1 MTSTP
6 ESTATRFV
14 VGESYQARSAGD
26 YDCVWTFTVESRTAH
41 FVTLRQDS
49 GESMRV
55 GVREW
60 RGVETALPF
69 GRYSMS
75 PSISAERPFVI
86 VHQLGADLLP
96 PCGGGRDA
104 GAGHTRQ
111 TPIRSD
117 VTCRACLALP
127 VPTFDPA
134 EEICLHGDGHCGATA
149 ENPCELLS
157 EAEPHELAEPMEM
170 LSAVERRCVVDLVG
184 IIHAAR
190 GDHPALAEVRRL
202 TTQELDKLTATLRDR
217 GVDVEALLDQADEII
232 EAEAAR

>member
-14 VGESYQARSAGD
+14 VGQSYAARSAGD

-75 PSISAERPFVI
+75 PSISAERRMIEQP
-86 VHQLGADLLP
+86 Q
-96 PCGGGRDA
+96 
-104 GAGHTRQ
+104 
-111 TPIRSD
+111 
-117 VTCRACLALP
+117 
-127 VPTFDPA
+127 
-134 EEICLHGDGHCGATA
+134 
-149 ENPCELLS
+149 S
-157 EAEPHELAEPMEM
+157 EQLAEPMEM